1 MVASGPKNVDTQPTT
16 LACAHSIQ
24 IGWNQHLLMDLP
36 ARYLNHSCDP
46 NIGVIGLND
55 SGSYDFVALN
65 NIECNEVIIYNSC
78 NGLMLSSSR
87 SNESN
92 FFKGVN
98 IRLRNNRV

>member
-1 MVASGPKNVDTQPTT
+1 MVASGPKNDDTQPTT

-78 NGLMLSSSR
+78 N
-87 SNESN
+87 
-92 FFKGVN
+92 V
-98 IRLRNNRV
+98 